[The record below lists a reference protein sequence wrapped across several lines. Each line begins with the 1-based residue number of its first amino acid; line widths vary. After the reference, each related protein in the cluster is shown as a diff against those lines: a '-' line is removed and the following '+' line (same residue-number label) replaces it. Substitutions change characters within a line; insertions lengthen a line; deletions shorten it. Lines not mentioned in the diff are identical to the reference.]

1 MTCPNCGAPVT
12 DPDFCNSCGTPL
24 RENKNNNYGDS
35 YNNARHAQ
43 RNERQSY
50 QQPVYQQPVPVYVDS
65 SASRLG
71 LHPDEHVSTW
81 GWIGRWV
88 LMCIPILNIIL
99 LLVWGFGGSSKRS
112 LVTWARAQLV
122 LTLISI
128 IIAVIAIIIMTANG
142 INVIDAVKRAFQG
155 Y

>member
-50 QQPVYQQPVPVYVDS
+50 QQPVYQQPV
-65 SASRLG
+65 
-71 LHPDEHVSTW
+71 HPDEHVSTW

>member
-50 QQPVYQQPVPVYVDS
+50 QQPVYQQPVPIYVDG

-71 LHPDEHVSTW
+71 YHPGEHVSTW
-81 GWIGRWV
+81 GWTEQELERDRINPR
-88 LMCIPILNIIL
+88 IIL

-112 LVTWARAQLV
+112 LATWARAQLV